1 MMICEYMTRLDDLIK
16 RISGLRE
23 RWHSAGRPLYVSS
36 LVADAAELTESL
48 NTDVLERVN
57 HDILLEAYEGN
68 YVAQAEQMQALV
80 PVKVLQAD
88 AEDDAV
94 CRQLDEAL
102 NKLVGVLTQI
112 AAHLERRHS
121 KDEYARL
128 YEAEKRRYL
137 GSGTASRARQRFDDW
152 KEDSCFGQPS
162 IDDID
167 NYFLEKLVHL
177 FEQGA
182 LDSKAEHIKKPRSFP
197 GEVDFEQLDESK
209 EKKAMFR
216 KHYAALRS
224 LTDWQDGYLV
234 VDPLRVGQ
242 FFFSSREETNA
253 KSHRNVLLKYLHKI
267 DMVQQVRKK
276 LLNTERGEGQDGQ
289 LNYFAPEKNLK
300 VLLSEEWFEIH
311 RTDKQYDHRWTND
324 FVNALMASE
333 HRDYIAMEWGRGKRQ
348 DYIRGCVLGLLKEG
362 GIIKGSMDSIAR
374 SAGVCENY
382 RTFSKYMGQCR
393 QEPYA
398 HGEERSVAHFFL
410 NSFLPKT
417 KGLPDILT
425 CD

>member
-16 RISGLRE
+16 RISGLKE
-23 RWHSAGRPLYVSS
+23 RWRSAGRPLYVSS

-48 NTDVLERVN
+48 NTDVLERVS

-68 YVAQAEQMQALV
+68 YTAQAEQMQALV

-88 AEDDAV
+88 AEDEAV
-94 CRQLDEAL
+94 CQQLDEVL
-102 NKLVGVLTQI
+102 NRLVGVLTQI
-112 AAHLERRHS
+112 APHLERRHS

-137 GSGTASRARQRFDDW
+137 NSGTAGRARQKFDDW
-152 KEDSCFGQPS
+152 KEDTCFGQPTT
-162 IDDID
+162 DDID

-182 LDSKAEHIKKPRSFP
+182 LDSKAEHIKKPRSFA

-224 LTDWQDGYLV
+224 LTDWQDGYL

-276 LLNTERGEGQDGQ
+276 LLEAEAGGDVT
-289 LNYFAPEKNLK
+289 LNYYAPEKNLK

-333 HRDYIAMEWGRGKRQ
+333 HREYIATEWGKYKRQ

-398 HGEERSVAHFFL
+398 QWVQDYISQ
-410 NSFLPKT
+410 K
-417 KGLPDILT
+417 
-425 CD
+425 